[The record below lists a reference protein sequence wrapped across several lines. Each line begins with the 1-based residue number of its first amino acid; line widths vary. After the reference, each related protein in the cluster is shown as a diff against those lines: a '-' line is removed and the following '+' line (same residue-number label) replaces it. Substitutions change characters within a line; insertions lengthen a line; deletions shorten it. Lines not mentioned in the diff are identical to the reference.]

1 MLELKFSG
9 YIIAN
14 FFIWKIQ
21 GHDFNQLFQT
31 HESIT
36 VAMNVIAY
44 EPSLAVVRQFLA
56 RNKEVGKGFCHISH
70 RGGI

>member
-36 VAMNVIAY
+36 IAMNIIAY
-44 EPSLAVVRQFLA
+44 EPSLAAARQFSA
-56 RNKEVGKGFCHISH
+56 GNEEKRVGKSFLPCQP
-70 RGGI
+70 

>member
-21 GHDFNQLFQT
+21 GYDFNQLFQT

-36 VAMNVIAY
+36 IAY
-44 EPSLAVVRQFLA
+44 EPSLAAVRQFLA
-56 RNKEVGKGFCHISH
+56 RNKE
-70 RGGI
+70 